1 LIYRASNQTR
11 RRSWGKVL
19 AFLILTIT
27 DRQMSVVGAKFR
39 SVLTRKFNPVTRPT
53 GDEEDRS
60 IIGEAPSS
68 MSLRHIPIR
77 VALAVMSGLII
88 AVTAAALILA
98 LESGRENTLALV
110 RDRSERIIDAIVE
123 RTRLHLDP
131 ARDQSDFL
139 ARLVHDGDLDT
150 KDEASLISQLRAALA
165 GIPQIA
171 ALAVIRTDLKQL
183 RVERHDDNVVTRK
196 IDMRTVPGLNEA
208 FEMARNAG
216 KPVWGELLWSE
227 RLNQPLVN
235 VRTPLWH
242 DNSFLGILLTTV
254 TVAELSRFLADS
266 PAGSGVGAFILHD
279 RDHVL
284 AHAALALNPG
294 LFRRDNPLP
303 EVTKV
308 GDPVLASIWSA
319 DADADTTDLTGA
331 SKSRIV
337 NVSRVPYAFIYREIS
352 GYSDKPWLVGRYF
365 PLEELESEVRRL
377 KYAAWLALGAILAA
391 VAGAW
396 VVGYAIG
403 KPILRL
409 AGATSAIRT
418 LDFSAARPLDGS
430 RFRELD
436 EAIKAYNA
444 LTASLHWFETYVPRS
459 LVKRLMAQG
468 EQATALV
475 EREVTVLFT
484 DIVDFTKLA
493 EHLPASDTAAFL
505 NEHFRLLAACVE
517 AEDGTIDK
525 FIGDSLMA
533 FWGAPDVQA
542 DHSARA
548 CRAARAIAAAIV
560 SDNLRRREFGLP
572 PVRIRIGIHAGRAMV
587 GNIGA
592 PGRINYTL
600 VGDIVNTAQRI
611 EDVAKECM
619 TDTDEAVVLVSDIV
633 LRSVGSHFAAQS
645 VGQHLLRGRQATTD
659 VFRLL

>member
-1 LIYRASNQTR
+1 
-11 RRSWGKVL
+11 VP
-19 AFLILTIT
+19 AFLLLTIT
-27 DRQMSVVGAKFR
+27 DRYMSIVGAKFR
-39 SVLTRKFNPVTRPT
+39 SVLARKLHPVTKQT
-53 GDEEDRS
+53 EDEDDRS
-60 IIGEAPSS
+60 IIGETLSS
-68 MSLRHIPIR
+68 RSLHHVPIR
-77 VALAVMSGLII
+77 VALAAMSGLII

-131 ARDQSDFL
+131 ARDQSQFL

-150 KDEASLISQLRAALA
+150 KDEAALLSQLRAALA

-183 RVERHDDNVVTRK
+183 RVERNGDDVVTRK

-254 TVAELSRFLADS
+254 TVAELSNFLANS

-279 RDHVL
+279 HDHVL
-284 AHAALALNPG
+284 AHAALALNPL
-294 LFRRDNPLP
+294 LFKRDNPLP

-308 GDPVLASIWSA
+308 GDPVLASIWNA
-319 DADADTTDLTGA
+319 DAGADTTDLTGA

-365 PLEELESEVRRL
+365 PLEELESEVQRL
-377 KYAAWLALGAILAA
+377 KYAAWLALAALLAA
-391 VAGAW
+391 VCGAW
-396 VVGYAIG
+396 LVGYAIG

-418 LDFSAARPLDGS
+418 LDFSGARPLAGS

-444 LTASLHWFETYVPRS
+444 LTASLHWFETYVPRR

-475 EREVTVLFT
+475 EREITVLFT
-484 DIVDFTKLA
+484 DIVGFTKLA
-493 EHLPASDTAAFL
+493 EHLPAADTAAFL
-505 NEHFRLLAACVE
+505 NDHFRLLGACVE

-548 CRAARAIAAAIV
+548 CRAALAIAATIV
-560 SDNLRRREFGLP
+560 HDNQRRREFGLP
-572 PVRIRIGIHAGRAMV
+572 SVRIRIGIHTGRAMV

-592 PGRINYTL
+592 PGRINYTI

-619 TDTDEAVVLVSDIV
+619 TDNDEAVVLVSDIV
-633 LRSVGSHFAAQS
+633 LQSVGSLFAAQS
-645 VGQHLLRGRQATTD
+645 VGQHILRGRQATTD
-659 VFRLL
+659 VFKLL